1 MDMKAIETER
11 LECATHGEFFARAIV
26 GRDGSP
32 ILRITHCGKCA
43 QVEADQRQAEES
55 AKEAKARQA
64 RIEARFAQ
72 SGIPSGFVKRTFDT
86 FRAETPEQQAAL
98 DRCRR
103 FAIEF
108 PTALETGASLVMLG
122 GIGTGKTHLAVAI
135 AHQIMARAHTVMYS
149 TAMEL
154 VARIRD
160 TMRRDATVSTTDLV
174 DMAGAVDLLVLD
186 EFGVQG
192 ATEDVRAHLTNVLDR
207 RYRNAKPTILISNM
221 SGQEFADYVG
231 DRVAD
236 RLRERSRAIQFN
248 WESQRTKNRLAA
260 GF

>member
-1 MDMKAIETER
+1 MKAIETER
-11 LECATHGEFFARAIV
+11 LNCETHGEYFARAILA
-26 GRDGSP
+26 RDGTP
-32 ILRITHCGKCA
+32 ILRIAHCGKCA
-43 QVEADQRQAEES
+43 QVEADQRESEEA
-55 AKEAKARQA
+55 AKEAAARQA

-72 SGIPSGFVKRTFDT
+72 SGIPGGFVDRTFDT
-86 FRAETPEQQAAL
+86 FAAETDDHQLAL
-98 DRCRR
+98 DRCKR
-103 FAIEF
+103 FADGF
-108 PTALETGASLVMLG
+108 QAALSSGASIVMLG
-122 GIGTGKTHLAVAI
+122 NIGTGKTHLAVAI
-135 AHQIMARAHTVMYS
+135 AHQVMARAHTVMYS

-160 TMRRDATVSTTDLV
+160 TMRRDATVSTTELV
-174 DMAGAVDLLVLD
+174 DMAGAVDLLILD

-221 SGQEFADYVG
+221 TGPEFAEYVG

>member
-1 MDMKAIETER
+1 
-11 LECATHGEFFARAIV
+11 
-26 GRDGSP
+26 
-32 ILRITHCGKCA
+32 
-43 QVEADQRQAEES
+43 
-55 AKEAKARQA
+55 
-64 RIEARFAQ
+64 
-72 SGIPSGFVKRTFDT
+72 
-86 FRAETPEQQAAL
+86 
-98 DRCRR
+98 
-103 FAIEF
+103 
-108 PTALETGASLVMLG
+108 
-122 GIGTGKTHLAVAI
+122 
-135 AHQIMARAHTVMYS
+135 MYS

>member
-1 MDMKAIETER
+1 MRAIETGR
-11 LECATHGEFFARAIV
+11 LNCKTHGDYFARAIV
-26 GRDGSP
+26 GRDGAP
-32 ILRITHCGKCA
+32 ILKISHCGRCA
-43 QVEADQRQAEES
+43 QAEADQRASEEA
-55 AKEAKARQA
+55 AKDAKARQA

-72 SGIPSGFVKRTFDT
+72 SGIPSGFVSRTFDT
-86 FRAETPEQQAAL
+86 FTAETPDQQLAL
-98 DRCRR
+98 DRCKR
-103 FAIEF
+103 FADGF
-108 PTALETGASLVMLG
+108 QAALSSGASIVMLG
-122 GIGTGKTHLAVAI
+122 NIGTGKTHLAVAI

-174 DMAGAVDLLVLD
+174 DMAGAVDLLILD

-192 ATEDVRAHLTNVLDR
+192 ATEDVRSHLTNVIDR
-207 RYRNAKPTILISNM
+207 RYRNAKPTIFISNM
-221 SGQEFADYVG
+221 NGQEFADYVG

-248 WESQRTKNRLAA
+248 WESQRTKNRVSA

>member
-1 MDMKAIETER
+1 MQAIETDR
-11 LECATHGEFFARAIV
+11 MECPTHGEYFARAIV

-32 ILRITHCGKCA
+32 ILKISHCGKCA
-43 QVEADQRQAEES
+43 QVEADQREAEET
-55 AKEAKARQA
+55 AKDAKARQS
-64 RIEARFAQ
+64 RIESRFAQ
-72 SGIPSGFVKRTFDT
+72 SGIPSGFVNRTFESFVADT
-86 FRAETPEQQAAL
+86 TEQRAAL
-98 DRCRR
+98 ERCKR
-103 FAIEF
+103 FADEF
-108 PTALETGASLVMLG
+108 PTALSTGASLVMLG

-149 TAMEL
+149 TSMEL
-154 VARIRD
+154 VSRLRD
-160 TMRRDATVSTTDLV
+160 TMRRDATVSTTELIDI
-174 DMAGAVDLLVLD
+174 AGDVDLLILD

-192 ATEDVRAHLTNVLDR
+192 ATEDVRAHLTNVIDR

-221 SGQEFADYVG
+221 TGPEFAAYVG

-248 WESQRTKNRLAA
+248 WESQRTKNRLSA

>member
-1 MDMKAIETER
+1 MKAIEVDR
-11 LECATHGEFFARAIV
+11 MECATHGEYFARAIV

-32 ILRITHCGKCA
+32 ILKITHCLICERKTA
-43 QVEADQRQAEES
+43 KQREAEGA

-64 RIEARFAQ
+64 RIESRFAQ
-72 SGIPSGFVKRTFDT
+72 SGIPSGFVNRTFAT
-86 FRAETPEQQAAL
+86 FDAETQEQRAAL
-98 DRCRR
+98 ERCQR
-103 FAIEF
+103 FANEF
-108 PTALETGASLVMLG
+108 PVALSSGASLVMLG

-135 AHQIMARAHTVMYS
+135 AHQVMARAHTVMYS

-154 VARIRD
+154 VSRLRD
-160 TMRRDATVSTTDLV
+160 TMRRDAAVSTTELI
-174 DMAGAVDLLVLD
+174 DMAGAVDLLILD

-207 RYRNAKPTILISNM
+207 RYRNAKPTIMISNM
-221 SGQEFADYVG
+221 NGKEFAEYVG

-248 WESQRTKNRLAA
+248 WESQRTKNRLSA